1 MIKVKKKYTAFYM
14 VIILMI
20 NFVIGT
26 MPVAANENDDILNH
40 LTTTVTIRDA
50 DTGEMTS
57 YKINNHKLKVSES
70 QNGSVSTLVIHDIGS
85 TIEDSQLQRSPSQSN
100 SDTIYGWKGNVRI
113 TWYQDGTWA
122 RLISAGGDWT
132 KVSGNYT
139 MTNKSIRYGQ
149 TLGTNSR
156 SGSASFVNSYNVA
169 PSWPNGKYGQ
179 GHFVGAN
186 ISGKVNNKYVDIVC
200 NYTLF

>member
-1 MIKVKKKYTAFYM
+1 MRKVKKKYTAFYM

-85 TIEDSQLQRSPSQSN
+85 TIEDSQLQRSPS
-100 SDTIYGWKGNVRI
+100 
-113 TWYQDGTWA
+113 
-122 RLISAGGDWT
+122 
-132 KVSGNYT
+132 
-139 MTNKSIRYGQ
+139 
-149 TLGTNSR
+149 
-156 SGSASFVNSYNVA
+156 
-169 PSWPNGKYGQ
+169 
-179 GHFVGAN
+179 
-186 ISGKVNNKYVDIVC
+186 
-200 NYTLF
+200 LFQWFY

>member
-1 MIKVKKKYTAFYM
+1 MRKVKKKYTAFYM

-100 SDTIYGWKGNVRI
+100 SDTYSSLHKVGDSGFLLFLFL
-113 TWYQDGTWA
+113 YQQ
-122 RLISAGGDWT
+122 L
-132 KVSGNYT
+132 YE
-139 MTNKSIRYGQ
+139 
-149 TLGTNSR
+149 
-156 SGSASFVNSYNVA
+156 F
-169 PSWPNGKYGQ
+169 
-179 GHFVGAN
+179 F
-186 ISGKVNNKYVDIVC
+186 
-200 NYTLF
+200 